1 MSLVSDDPVWWSF
14 IDWALIYSYFMA
26 GSFTAIIYDWALTF
40 GQEFELVWKQ
50 RCSLMS
56 VMYLCVRY
64 AGILY
69 SIFCTLWYLP
79 VSMTDAG
86 CNIIYFVQAWM
97 PIVVNACLGVIMM
110 TRIHAMYQ
118 GSKKILVFLIVVLL
132 ASTIASGIMM
142 VMANLTAVGEES
154 ILSGFHI
161 CVVSMDTAG
170 IALNREILVPTS
182 IWEILALFLAVWI
195 LIEHFRELR
204 QSPTGSTTGDC
215 FIVLAQSHVLYF
227 AFFAAASV
235 FNLGTLSPKLS
246 YLTPVGS
253 GVYFGILEITQVL
266 QMFVLGPRLI
276 LSVRDY
282 NAKLVSDSDEGTGM
296 STVAFQER
304 GHVSTSGEV

>member
-1 MSLVSDDPVWWSF
+1 MVSPGLRDRRRVSGIPDS
-14 IDWALIYSYFMA
+14 M
-26 GSFTAIIYDWALTF
+26 
-40 GQEFELVWKQ
+40 
-50 RCSLMS
+50 M
-56 VMYLCVRY
+56 VRHKDCD
-64 AGILY
+64 
-69 SIFCTLWYLP
+69 S
-79 VSMTDAG
+79 

-118 GSKKILVFLIVVLL
+118 GSKKILAFLIVVLL